1 METVASM
8 DLISC
13 LLSTLGSD
21 VHGLRGQPNRSG
33 SAGIQTH
40 TGYTSV
46 NARFSVKIRKDDRPM
61 EAAGVLSA
69 SV

>member
-1 METVASM
+1 M

-40 TGYTSV
+40 TGYTSI
-46 NARFSVKIRKDDRPM
+46 NARLLRKNT
-61 EAAGVLSA
+61 
-69 SV
+69 